1 MTEKPRQNAAS
12 LLAGALVI
20 GIASSFAY
28 YGLARPWAAQLGWPW
43 YALWVLA
50 ILAPPYVYLAVK
62 RGSARAAL
70 GIYMMFLTPGL
81 LLGLVFPYALL

>member
-1 MTEKPRQNAAS
+1 VTENKQNAAS

-20 GIASSFAY
+20 GVVCSFVY
-28 YGLARPWAAQLGWPW
+28 YGLAKPWAARIGWPW
-43 YALWVLA
+43 YAVWLLA
-50 ILAPPYVYLAVK
+50 ILMPPYAYLAVK

-70 GIYMMFLTPGL
+70 GIYMLFLTPGL